1 MPDKY
6 GAGCLIPMEVT
17 GQAIRDS
24 MGNKPNQWIN
34 QAWVSTVEAQKGAEL
49 QGILSITA
57 CPPILDSVK
66 CLWPMYG
73 PDPP

>member
-1 MPDKY
+1 
-6 GAGCLIPMEVT
+6 MEPAVSFPWRSQARPSVT
-17 GQAIRDS
+17 AWAI
-24 MGNKPNQWIN
+24 NQWIN

-57 CPPILDSVK
+57 CPPLLDSVK